1 MTLKSQQVVMTAL
14 NATLYAVFGYM
25 TFLGIFAP
33 IVGVVRFWG
42 IAVVVP
48 AVFAALFG
56 GMVGGVGAAI
66 GIFISD
72 MIILGNPLL
81 SLAVGVPAN
90 FVMFYIIG
98 EFGRIRPKISAVNM
112 GVIVSCLIILTIFI
126 SNFFLSSVF
135 TFEAIAILIGF
146 TLISVILVIVLV
158 KFWARWRWF
167 TISSIIGNALGSAI
181 VGVGV
186 WLFSQFFILPA
197 NLGHKLPFT
206 AALIWFTW
214 TFTNQMP
221 FLLIFGPPILQAC
234 SRAFPS
240 LIEPRSL
247 DS

>member
-1 MTLKSQQVVMTAL
+1 MTLKSQQVVMAAL

-33 IVGVVRFWG
+33 IVGIVRFWG
-42 IAVVVP
+42 PAVVVP

-72 MIILGNPLL
+72 MIIHGNMLL

-98 EFGRIRPKISAVNM
+98 EFGRTRPKISIVNM
-112 GVIVSCLIILTIFI
+112 GLIASCLIILAMFVMRL
-126 SNFFLSSVF
+126 FLSSEF
-135 TFEAIAILIGF
+135 TFEAIAILISF
-146 TLISVILVIVLV
+146 TLISIILVIALV

-167 TISSIIGNALGSAI
+167 TVASIVGNALGSAI

-186 WLFSQFFILPA
+186 WLFSQFFILPL
-197 NLGHKLPFT
+197 NFGHKLSFT
-206 AALIWFTW
+206 AAVIWFTW

-221 FLLIFGPPILQAC
+221 FLLIFGPPILKAC
-234 SRAFPS
+234 YRAFPS